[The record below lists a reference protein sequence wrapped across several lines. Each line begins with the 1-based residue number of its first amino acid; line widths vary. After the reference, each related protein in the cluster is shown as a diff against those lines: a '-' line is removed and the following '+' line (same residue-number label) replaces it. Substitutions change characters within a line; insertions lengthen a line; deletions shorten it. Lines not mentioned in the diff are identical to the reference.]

1 VSPVEHRCGLV
12 GDGVVPVTHHMD
24 KMNGRGRKII
34 VGIPCLLLGGSE
46 LSTLAF
52 VAALMKEGYE
62 IRVCCYHESDSVI
75 VMRFENLGARVD
87 VLGLPRDGVPSLRA
101 VYRNLFRYF
110 HSHRPDGVH
119 VQYFAPGMVPIL
131 AARRAG
137 VKHVFATVHA
147 AGPRG
152 YGVRAKGM
160 LRLAACLTDH
170 FFCVSQNAERF
181 WFGSVSRVQEP
192 SQWRKTRH
200 STIHNGVD
208 VEAIQAAGK
217 GVQRGSFF
225 SDLPADA
232 QVIGIV
238 GRLVQLKGHSTL
250 LHALA
255 TVVRKM
261 PQTHLLVV
269 GSGADEA
276 RFRQEANAL
285 GVADHVLWKGR
296 IEPEVLP
303 QYYHVM
309 DVCAVPSYW
318 EGFGLTA
325 AEAMA
330 AGKPVVGTDVPGLR
344 EVIEDQVTGY
354 LVPVDDAPALADKL
368 LRLLSRPQFAREMG
382 QRGQERVGK
391 LFDSG
396 TLEGKW
402 IEAYGALLS

>member
-1 VSPVEHRCGLV
+1 MHLHRH
-12 GDGVVPVTHHMD
+12 VV
-24 KMNGRGRKII
+24 IC
-34 VGIPCLLLGGSE
+34 IPCLLLGGSE
-46 LSTLAF
+46 LATLSL
-52 VAALMKEGYE
+52 VKALSQYDYDVT
-62 IRVCCYHESDSVI
+62 VCCYHEHEAAMVTRCEQAGAK
-75 VMRFENLGARVD
+75 VTLLGLVRGNLGQLFSTLVGFFRSRRLD
-87 VLGLPRDGVPSLRA
+87 V
-101 VYRNLFRYF
+101 
-110 HSHRPDGVH
+110 VH
-119 VQYFAPGMVPIL
+119 VQYLAPGMVPIL

-147 AGPRG
+147 AGQRG
-152 YGVRAKGM
+152 YGVKARAM
-160 LRLAACLTDH
+160 LRISAAFTDH

-181 WFGSVSRVQEP
+181 WFGSVSRVPEP

-208 VEAIQAAGK
+208 VEAIQAAGE
-217 GVQRGSFF
+217 GLQRGNFF
-225 SDLPADA
+225 PDLPADA

-250 LHALA
+250 LQALA

-261 PQTHLLVV
+261 PQTRLLVI

-276 RFRQEANAL
+276 RFRQEADAL
-285 GVADHVLWKGR
+285 DVADHVLWQGR

-354 LVPVDDAPALADKL
+354 LVPVGAAPALADRL
-368 LRLLSRPQFAREMG
+368 LELLSRPQFAREMG
-382 QRGQERVGK
+382 QRGRERVGR

-396 TLEGKW
+396 PLEGKW